1 MIDLGHA
8 SINYYP
14 ILPISFGVKDG
25 VRFPVSAQVT
35 MVFSKVD
42 RCERNTKEL
51 STTVYMCSTHM
62 HLCSMGACPAMEMP

>member
-14 ILPISFGVKDG
+14 ILPITFGVKDG
-25 VRFPVSAQVT
+25 VRFPVS
-35 MVFSKVD
+35 FSKVD